1 MFEFTKIRLSI
12 LFTIICGFALAQML
26 NPVNWKTEQKTL
38 ENGNYQ
44 LIFTATM
51 DAGWHIYSIQHPEGG
66 VGIPTSFDW
75 KKNKDYELVGKI
87 KEIGKLHDEFVPA
100 FNEQHKFYGDKV
112 SFVQEVKALKDTKV
126 AVDVTFQ
133 ACDDSRCI
141 APDYKEFSFDL
152 KASAAPANAT
162 PETTVAENT
171 QTESQPAAIDS
182 ALLNENAG
190 AFTVDTLQQD
200 KPEVTPAT
208 HKEAQKQ
215 EKKKGLFDIFIL
227 GLLGGFA
234 ALLMPCLFPMIP
246 LTVSMFTKQSKTRGS
261 GIFKAFVYGV
271 SIITIYVGLGLLV
284 TLLYGAST
292 LNEIA
297 SHPVLNFAFFVIFI
311 IFAISFFGAFEI
323 TLPSKWINKAD
334 KNADKGG
341 YIGIFFM
348 ALTLVLVSFSCTG
361 PIVGTLLVESARGG
375 QILAPAIGMFGFSF
389 ALALPFTLFAIFPSW
404 LNSLPSSGGWL
415 NTIKVCLGFIELAFA
430 MKFLSNADMVLDLH
444 WLEREIFVAAWV
456 AIFFVMGLYLLNIFR
471 MPLDSVTER
480 IGTPRLL
487 FALVSFVI
495 VFYLLPGI
503 WGAPLKIVDG
513 LIPPQTYSESPL
525 GLSRSVSM
533 TSSEASDL
541 PPNAHYG
548 PHQIPSFHDLDDAF
562 AYAKKVNKPVM
573 LDFTGK
579 TCANCRRVE
588 GNVWSNPKVKEK
600 LSNDVVLA
608 SLYVDSFEKLPE
620 AEQVFSEEKGRKLK
634 TLGDKWTAL
643 QIKEFKSN
651 SQPLYIIID
660 PDFNRYN
667 EPIGAELDPEKYLN
681 WLEEGIQKFKNK

>member
-1 MFEFTKIRLSI
+1 MFKNRKISLSL
-12 LFTIICGFALAQML
+12 LFTIIYGFSLAQML
-26 NPVNWKTEQKTL
+26 TPVHWNSEQKTL

-75 KKNKDYELVGKI
+75 KKNKDYELVGEV

-100 FNEQHKFYGDKV
+100 FNEQHKFYENKV
-112 SFVQEVKALKDTKV
+112 TFTQEIKALKDTKI

-141 APDYKEFSFDL
+141 APDYKEFNFDL
-152 KASAAPANAT
+152 KASS
-162 PETTVAENT
+162 TTTNT
-171 QTESQPAAIDS
+171 QSAESQTQMVDSTTLNQNAEIFTIDTIQNNQPKV
-182 ALLNENAG
+182 APTTQE
-190 AFTVDTLQQD
+190 
-200 KPEVTPAT
+200 EI
-208 HKEAQKQ
+208 QKQ

-271 SIITIYVGLGLLV
+271 SIIAIYVGLGLLV
-284 TLLYGAST
+284 TLLFGASA

-311 IFAISFFGAFEI
+311 IFAVSFFGAFEI

-415 NTIKVCLGFIELAFA
+415 NTVKVCLGFIELAFA

-444 WLEREIFVAAWV
+444 WLEREVFVAAWV
-456 AIFFVMGLYLLNIFR
+456 AIFFVMGLYLLNVFR

-487 FALVSFVI
+487 FALASFI
-495 VFYLLPGI
+495 IGFYLLPGI

-513 LIPPQTYSESPL
+513 LIPPQIYSESPM
-525 GLSRSVSM
+525 GLSGRVNS
-533 TSSEASDL
+533 TSSETSDL

-588 GNVWSNPKVKEK
+588 GNVWSHPKVKEK
-600 LSNDVVLA
+600 LSNEVVLA

-660 PDFNRYN
+660 SDFNRYN

-681 WLEEGIQKFKNK
+681 WLEEGIEKFKNK